1 MPTLTPTI
9 FVVDDDASV
18 RKSLQRLL
26 TVCGYRVQTF
36 ASAREFLQARPG
48 DTPACLVLDIR
59 LSGLNGLE
67 LQQALAAAGRAL
79 PIVFITGHGDIPMS
93 VQAMKAGA
101 VDFLPKPFTEQA
113 LLGAIEEALAKS
125 RREGAAHSELAGIK
139 ARLATLSPRE
149 AEVFRQVVAGRLNK
163 EIAAEFGIA
172 EQTVKIH
179 RGRVMDKLQVQSVAD
194 LARLAEKAGIAPK

>member
-1 MPTLTPTI
+1 MSTPTPVI
-9 FVVDDDASV
+9 FVVDDDPSV

-36 ASAREFLQARPG
+36 GSAREFLQARPG

-67 LQQALAAAGRAL
+67 LQQALAAEGRAL

-125 RREGAAHSELAGIK
+125 RREGTANSELAGLK

-149 AEVFRQVVAGRLNK
+149 AEVFRHVVTGRLNK
-163 EIAAEFGIA
+163 EIAAALGIA
-172 EQTVKIH
+172 EQTVKVH
-179 RGRVMDKLQVQSVAD
+179 RGRVMDKLRVQSVAD